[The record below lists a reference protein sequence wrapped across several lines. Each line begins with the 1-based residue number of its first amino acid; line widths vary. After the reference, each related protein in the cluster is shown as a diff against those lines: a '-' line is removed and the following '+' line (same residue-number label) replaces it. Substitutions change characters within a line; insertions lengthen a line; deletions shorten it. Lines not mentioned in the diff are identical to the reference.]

1 MIKGDISLNKPAQE
15 KQWIIT
21 WQDRSDRTQQLLF
34 ELDQGKRYSV
44 VVHSE
49 EDKARFLGLFLRPPE
64 TGIISPDGGLLSN
77 IRVDENILLPLNYHG
92 LPMATVEQKIV
103 ELFGLCGL
111 NETETRDLMVKLP
124 SQLSSFQKR
133 LVGFVRSALMNPRV
147 MVYDSIW
154 GGVSKAEIGKILRF
168 DELFRSY
175 SPAYTAIYLD
185 YDTDLNTQIHAN
197 QTFIL

>member
-92 LPMATVEQKIV
+92 LPMATVEQKII

-133 LVGFVRSALMNPRV
+133 LVGFVRSTLMNPRIISQLFSGI
-147 MVYDSIW
+147 YGNIP
-154 GGVSKAEIGKILRF
+154 GLRYGF
-168 DELFRSY
+168 E
-175 SPAYTAIYLD
+175 YT
-185 YDTDLNTQIHAN
+185 DTCQPNFHPLTRP
-197 QTFIL
+197 

>member
-1 MIKGDISLNKPAQE
+1 MNKPTQE
-15 KQWIIT
+15 KQWLIT
-21 WQDRSDRTQQLLF
+21 WQDRSDWTQQLLF

-49 EDKARFLGLFLRPPE
+49 EDKARFLGLLLRPPE
-64 TGIISPDGGLLSN
+64 TGIVSPDGGLLSN
-77 IRVDENILLPLNYHG
+77 IRVDENMLLPLNYHG
-92 LPMATVEQKIV
+92 LPMETVEQKVV

-168 DELFRSY
+168 DELFRRY

-197 QTFIL
+197 QTFVL

>member
-1 MIKGDISLNKPAQE
+1 MNKPAQE

-21 WQDRSDRTQQLLF
+21 WQDRSDRTQPLLF
-34 ELDQGKRYSV
+34 DLDQGKSYSV

-49 EDKARFLGLFLRPPE
+49 ADKARFLSLFLRPPE
-64 TGIISPDGGLLSN
+64 TEIISAEGGLLSN
-77 IRVDENILLPLNYHG
+77 IRVDENMLLPLNYHG
-92 LPMATVEQKIV
+92 LPMATVEQTIV
-103 ELFGLCGL
+103 ELFGSCGE
-111 NETETRDLMVKLP
+111 NETETCELMVKLP

-147 MVYDSIW
+147 LVYDSIW
-154 GGVSKAEIGKILRF
+154 GGVSKAEVVKILRF
-168 DELFRSY
+168 DELFRRI

-185 YDTDLNTQIHAN
+185 YDTDLNTQIHAH